1 MKSFNQLVMEAKAS
15 GEDFEWYPTTFEIV
29 DEVARDMMWIPQGVH
44 SILDVGCGNGGF
56 FEKLDR
62 TEHFYVDDWKHPNH
76 NSKLYK
82 TYSKYGI
89 EKSNVLAGNLPD
101 DVILLGSDFH
111 SNTLIDKKVDVIF
124 CNPPYSEYE
133 EWAEKIIMQ
142 GNAPH
147 IYLVIP
153 QRWRDS
159 ERIQYAL
166 KKRRFETESL
176 GVFDFSHA
184 ERKARAVV
192 DIVHIKSDSMVYAG
206 RSYDTKTSDPFDI
219 WFDETF
225 RFQAEQEVQHDYDA
239 AEQKRDELVAKGDT
253 VEMLV
258 SFYNDDMDKLYGNYR
273 ALEKLDGDLF
283 RELKVDVAMLK
294 ESLRSKLQ
302 GLKNFYW
309 DLLFR
314 KYSPITSRL
323 TTAGKNRVTKKLN
336 DNTSIDFTVENIF
349 QLTMWIIRHSNTLID
364 EQLSDF
370 FFSLCDPDN
379 IHRYKSNLRW
389 NDDDWRYI
397 KDSVKQ
403 YGHFSKDR
411 AKEKLR
417 NVMLDYRIV
426 VTAWRNFEDDW
437 GGKWKLTE
445 SCLDFLYDMKVI
457 AGNLGFNLD
466 LEIPDRYERVMISDW
481 QNRDIMTTSGEKFCN
496 LKLYK
501 NGNRHVRFD
510 QKFMQRL
517 NVEMARINGW
527 LHGKNDAMEELG
539 ISEKEFDS
547 LWRSNVQIGTEN
559 VSSMLMIERK
569 TH

>member
-1 MKSFNQLVMEAKAS
+1 MKSVNQLVMEAKAS

-29 DEVARDMMWIPQGVH
+29 DKIAYSMARTFQGVH
-44 SILDVGCGNGGF
+44 SILDIGCGNGGF

-62 TEHFYVDDWKHPNH
+62 TEHFYDDDYNHRNH

-82 TYSKYGI
+82 SYSKYGI
-89 EKSNVLAGNLPD
+89 EKSNVLAGNLPE

-142 GNAPH
+142 GNAQH

-153 QRWRDS
+153 QRWKDS
-159 ERIQYAL
+159 ERIQCAI
-166 KKRRFETESL
+166 KKRHFETESL
-176 GVFDFSHA
+176 GIFDFSHA
-184 ERKARAVV
+184 ERKARATVE
-192 DIVHIKSDSMVYAG
+192 IVHINSESTMYAG
-206 RSYDTKTSDPFDI
+206 RSYDTKTSNPFDV
-219 WFDETF
+219 WFEETF
-225 RFQAEQEVQHDYDA
+225 KFRAEQSVTHDYEER
-239 AEQKRDELVAKGDT
+239 EQKRQELVQKGDT

-258 SFYNDDMDKLYGNYR
+258 NFYNDDMDRLYGNYR
-273 ALEKLDGDLF
+273 ALEKLDADLF
-283 RELKVDVAMLK
+283 KELKVDIKMLK
-294 ESLRSKLQ
+294 ESLKTKLQ
-302 GLKNFYW
+302 DLKNFYW
-309 DLLFR
+309 DLLFK

-336 DNTSIDFTVENIF
+336 DNTAIDFTVENIY
-349 QLTMWIIRHSNTLID
+349 QLTLWIIKHSNTLID

-397 KDSVKQ
+397 KESLKER
-403 YGHFSKDR
+403 GWRFNKDR

-417 NVMLDYRIV
+417 NVQLDYRIV

-437 GGKWKLTE
+437 GGLWKLTE

-457 AGNLGFNLD
+457 AGNLGFSLD
-466 LEIPDRYERVMISDW
+466 LDIPDRYERVDISDW
-481 QNRDIMTTSGEKFCN
+481 QNRDILTTNGEKFCN

-501 NGNRHVRFD
+501 NGNRHVRFNP
-510 QKFMQRL
+510 KFMRKL

-527 LHGKNDAMEELG
+527 VHSKGEAMAELEIPAKELEG
-539 ISEKEFDS
+539 IWK
-547 LWRSNVQIGTEN
+547 SNIQIGSDNARSILRLEH
-559 VSSMLMIERK
+559 K
-569 TH
+569 

>member
-1 MKSFNQLVMEAKAS
+1 MKSVNQLVMEAKAS

-29 DEVARDMMWIPQGVH
+29 DKIAISMARSQGIH

-62 TEHFYVDDWKHPNH
+62 TEHFYNDDWNSPKH
-76 NSKLYK
+76 NSKLYRS
-82 TYSKYGI
+82 YSKYGI

-101 DVILLGSDFH
+101 DVVLLGSDFH

-133 EWAEKIIMQ
+133 EWSEKIIMQ
-142 GNAPH
+142 GNAAH

-153 QRWRDS
+153 QRWKDS
-159 ERIQYAL
+159 ERILYAL
-166 KKRRFETESL
+166 KKRHFETESL
-176 GVFDFSHA
+176 GIFDFSNA

-192 DIVHIKSDSMVYAG
+192 DIVHIKSDSMMYAG
-206 RSYDTKTSDPFDI
+206 RSYDTKTSDPFDV

-225 RFQAEQEVQHDYDA
+225 KFQAEKTVEHEYEA
-239 AEQKRDELVAKGDT
+239 REQKRNELVSRGDT
-253 VEMLV
+253 VDMLV
-258 SFYNDDMDKLYGNYR
+258 KFYNDDMEKLYSNYR
-273 ALEKLDGDLF
+273 ALERLDADLF
-283 RELKVDVAMLK
+283 KELKVDVKMLK
-294 ESLRSKLQ
+294 ESLKTKLQ

-349 QLTMWIIRHSNTLID
+349 QLTMWIIKHSNTLID

-389 NDDDWRYI
+389 NDDDWRYL
-397 KDSVKQ
+397 KGQVKN
-403 YGHFSKDR
+403 YGHFNKDK

-426 VTAWRNFEDDW
+426 VTSWRNFEDDW
-437 GGKWKLTE
+437 GGNRKLTE
-445 SCLDFLYDMKVI
+445 NCLDFLYDMKVI
-457 AGNLGFNLD
+457 ASNLGFNVD
-466 LEIPDRYERVMISDW
+466 LEIPDRYDRVDISEW
-481 QNRDIMTTSGEKFCN
+481 QNRNILTTSGELFCN

-501 NGNRHVRFD
+501 NGNRHVRFNP
-510 QKFMQRL
+510 KFMQKL

-527 LHGKNDAMEELG
+527 VHSKSEAMQEMDIPEKDLEG
-539 ISEKEFDS
+539 MWKSNILIGSETVGS
-547 LWRSNVQIGTEN
+547 LLRIEN
-559 VSSMLMIERK
+559 K
-569 TH
+569 